1 MKKILKNIS
10 LFLLIAVMLVAS
22 AATGALAAGPGEIT
36 VNKTVAGKTYDIYR
50 IFDVTYTGTGANKTY
65 LYTMTDEFKGFFT
78 SEYGIAADDHA
89 GAVAIVSDSKKFDAF
104 VEKVKKYALENG
116 IAVTDS
122 KTATGTSVVFS
133 NLSLGYYL
141 VYPQGGLTAACSL
154 TTTDPEATVDVKTEY
169 PEIDKVIVENG
180 TDKDVTTSKVGDM
193 VTFKLTSTVPDMT
206 GYTKYTY
213 KVTDTLSAGLT
224 FNNDVAVK
232 VGTRTLYSPQ
242 DFKVTPVAHAGN
254 ETIFEIDFVDF
265 LQHQARAGD
274 KVVITYTATVNE
286 NAVIGGTGNPN
297 EVNLIYSNNPKDEN
311 STDKTPDDI
320 VIVYTFMLNLEKV
333 DAANHAT
340 KLNGAIFSLW
350 TPEFISG
357 ATTKSH
363 TDGGSS
369 IVLYLIK
376 NDLETTGNGTFQFNV
391 KAGTYYLFEETPPTG
406 YNKMTDPIKFT
417 VTPEFDPN
425 TNLLLNVTT
434 DNTDVTWDAS
444 TGSVSTTV
452 ENRSGLELP
461 STGGRGVTL
470 FVAGGGVLM
479 LGSIGT
485 LIFRRK
491 KSPSRQK

>member
-10 LFLLIAVMLVAS
+10 LFVLIAVMLLAS
-22 AATGALAAGPGEIT
+22 AATGALAASPGEIT

-50 IFDVTYTGTGANKTY
+50 IFDVTYTGTGSDRTY
-65 LYTMTDEFKGFFT
+65 LYTMTNDFKGFFT

-89 GAVAIVSDSKKFDAF
+89 GAVAIVADSTKFDAF

-122 KTATGTSVVFS
+122 KTAAGTSVVFS
-133 NLSLGYYL
+133 NLPLGYYL

-154 TTTDPEATVDVKTEY
+154 TTTDPQATVDVKTEY

-180 TDKDVTTSKVGDM
+180 TDKEVSTAKIGDT

-224 FNNDVAVK
+224 FNNDVSIKIGNKQVFK
-232 VGTRTLYSPQ
+232 PQ
-242 DFKVTPVAHAGN
+242 DFTVDPVTHAGN
-254 ETIFEIDFVDF
+254 ETIFEINFVNF
-265 LQHQARAGD
+265 LQHKDLAGESI
-274 KVVITYTATVNE
+274 VITYTATLNE
-286 NAVIGGTGNPN
+286 NAVIGGSGNPN
-297 EVNLIYSNNPKDEN
+297 TVNLTYSNNPKDTT
-311 STDKTPDDI
+311 STDKTPDDL

-333 DAANHAT
+333 DAASHST

-350 TPEFISG
+350 TTEFITG
-357 ATTKSH
+357 AQTKSYV
-363 TDGGSS
+363 DGGNS
-369 IVLYLIK
+369 VLLYLIK
-376 NDLETTGNGTFQFNV
+376 DDLETQNNGTFAFSV
-391 KAGTYYLFEETPPTG
+391 KTGTYYLFEETPPTG

-417 VTPEFDPN
+417 VTPDFDPN

-434 DNTDVTWDAS
+434 NNTEVTWDAS

-461 STGGRGVTL
+461 STGGQGVTL
-470 FVAGGGVLM
+470 FIVGGGILM
-479 LGSIGT
+479 LGSVGT

-491 KSPSRQK
+491 KGPSRQK